1 METLH
6 SDWHGVCETSDLVAH
21 SGICALVEGQQVA
34 LFYLPGQEQEI
45 YAIGNFD
52 PAGWANVL
60 SRGIVGDLQGQIV
73 VASPLYKHHYVLE
86 NGQCLE
92 KPELRVPVYAA
103 RIQDGRVLVRV

>member
-1 METLH
+1 MKTLNN
-6 SDWHGVCETSDLVAH
+6 DWHGVCETKDLVAD

-34 LFYLPGQEQEI
+34 LFYLPGQAQEI

-60 SRGIVGDLQGQIV
+60 SRGIVGDVQGQIV
-73 VASPLYKHHYVLE
+73 VASPLYKHHYLLE

-92 KPELRVPVYAA
+92 KPELQVPVFPA
-103 RIQDGRVLVRV
+103 RIQDGQVQVHV

>member
-1 METLH
+1 MKTLNN
-6 SDWHGVCETSDLVAH
+6 DWHGVCETKDLVAD

-34 LFYLPGQEQEI
+34 LFYLPGQAQEI

-60 SRGIVGDLQGQIV
+60 SRGIVGDVQGRIV
-73 VASPLYKHHYVLE
+73 VASPLYKHHYLLE

-92 KPELRVPVYAA
+92 KPELQVPVFPA
-103 RIQDGRVLVRV
+103 RIQDGQVQVRV